1 MNRKAGE
8 RMSHAIYR
16 VIGPYTL
23 RVRFDDG
30 TEREID
36 FRPVLAGEIYG
47 ALQDEILFNFAS
59 LAPRCS

>member
-1 MNRKAGE
+1 
-8 RMSHAIYR
+8 MSHAIYR

-59 LAPRCS
+59 LAPRCG